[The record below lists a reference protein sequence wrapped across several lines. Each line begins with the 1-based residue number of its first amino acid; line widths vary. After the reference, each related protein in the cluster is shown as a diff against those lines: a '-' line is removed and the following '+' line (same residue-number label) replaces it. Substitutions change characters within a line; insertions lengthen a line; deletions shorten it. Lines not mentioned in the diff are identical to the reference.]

1 MPSEVS
7 EAHFK
12 CSKCP
17 DLSNQPGQPV
27 ALGVPTRVPTIVCCL
42 SQLHVLS
49 VFQKL
54 NLSPAFTE
62 GSAQF
67 HSGSCLHFRARGTGL
82 DFSFLLGNGSHCT
95 LQKVAKPSP
104 LSTQSSLI

>member
-17 DLSNQPGQPV
+17 DLSHQPGQPV
-27 ALGVPTRVPTIVCCL
+27 ALGVPTQVPTIVCCL
-42 SQLHVLS
+42 SQLYALS
-49 VFQKL
+49 GFQKL
-54 NLSPAFTE
+54 SLSLAFTE

-82 DFSFLLGNGSHCT
+82 DFSFLLGMGLTALCR
-95 LQKVAKPSP
+95 KWPSP
-104 LSTQSSLI
+104 HF